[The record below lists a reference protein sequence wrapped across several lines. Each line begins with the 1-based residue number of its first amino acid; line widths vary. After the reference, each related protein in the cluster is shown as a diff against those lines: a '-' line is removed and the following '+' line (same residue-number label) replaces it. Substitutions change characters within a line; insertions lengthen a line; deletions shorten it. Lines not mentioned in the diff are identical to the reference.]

1 LRTIADMLGSAQ
13 LAQKDSARGAE
24 SHYASLCRTLSSDV
38 EMPWVRA
45 MFAYLATSD
54 WRELVDEMGLPLRD
68 RVGVAL
74 RYVQNFYRCRLIKK
88 PLR

>member
-1 LRTIADMLGSAQ
+1 MASLTSILQ
-13 LAQKDSARGAE
+13 LAQKDSARGAD

-38 EMPWVRA
+38 ETPWVRA

-68 RVGVAL
+68 RVAVAL
-74 RYVQNFYRCRLIKK
+74 R
-88 PLR
+88 